1 MGSNKAKLAVFDF
14 DGTLYKGDTTKEF
27 CWFYYRKNPFKAYY
41 FIIQLAFWMQYQLGL
56 LSTTQFK
63 SKFIQFLNN
72 NDAAQIDVLVSLFW
86 SKKKELVRIHLIDEI
101 ARLKKE
107 GVHIVVVSASPEL
120 FIKTFCLSLGVDT
133 VIGSELNVLN
143 NKYSLLIN
151 CRGEEK
157 INRLRVVFP
166 DFEIVTAYS
175 DNIDDDALLKMAK
188 NGHWVDKRGKIVPF
202 LQSDHSF

>member
-1 MGSNKAKLAVFDF
+1 MDSNKAKLAVFDF

-27 CWFYYRKNPFKAYY
+27 CWFYYRKNPFTAYY
-41 FIIQLAFWMQYQLGL
+41 FMIQLVFWMQYQLGL

-72 NDAAQIDVLVSLFW
+72 NNAAQIDVLASLFW
-86 SKKKELVRIHLIDEI
+86 SKKKERVRGHLIDEI
-101 ARLKKE
+101 TRLKKE

-143 NKYSLLIN
+143 NNYRLPIN
-151 CRGEEK
+151 CRGAEK
-157 INRLRVVFP
+157 INRLRRAFP

-175 DNIDDDALLKMAK
+175 DNIDDDGLLKIAE
-188 NGHWVDKRGKIVPF
+188 NGYWVDKSGKIVPF
-202 LQSDHSF
+202 LQK